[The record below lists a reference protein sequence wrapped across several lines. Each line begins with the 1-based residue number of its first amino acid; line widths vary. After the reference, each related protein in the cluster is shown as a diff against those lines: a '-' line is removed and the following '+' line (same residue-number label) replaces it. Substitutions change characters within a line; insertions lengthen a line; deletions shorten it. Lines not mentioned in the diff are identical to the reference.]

1 MRISDWSSD
10 VCSSDLDLNQLGY
23 DLLRHKRPADAVTV
37 FGLLTR
43 AYPGKANSYDSL
55 ADGYEAPGKR
65 EDANAAMRKAVALDP
80 ASPQYPRH
88 PAKLTAGKNCI
99 FYLFIESKKSSLVF
113 ASF

>member
-10 VCSSDLDLNQLGY
+10 VCSSDLGY

-55 ADGYEAPGKR
+55 ADGYEALGKR
-65 EDANAAMRKAVALDP
+65 EDAIAAMRKAVALDP
-80 ASPQYPRH
+80 ASPQYQRH
-88 PAKLTAGKNCI
+88 LATLTDGKEI
-99 FYLFIESKKSSLVF
+99 GRAHV
-113 ASF
+113 